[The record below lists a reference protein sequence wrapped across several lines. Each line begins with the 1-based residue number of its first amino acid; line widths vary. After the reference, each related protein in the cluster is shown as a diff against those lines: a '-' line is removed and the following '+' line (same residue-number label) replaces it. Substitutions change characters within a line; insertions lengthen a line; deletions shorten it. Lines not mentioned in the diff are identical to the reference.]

1 MAEQTPR
8 EMNPQQAAL
17 VQAAGTGVAPAGYK
31 RDEQQAVAKDAL
43 AEEAE
48 RLAGARQAYRIRADA
63 FDEDREVQ
71 AQIQRSVRSGVEDF
85 LAGENLDTAYFY
97 YRAIQCAF
105 PRDTPGKQ
113 FVQAKGDGFSAV
125 RGDELSLE
133 NGRPII
139 TTRNVY
145 ANNANFDN
153 ALQVGG
159 DLVLMRMERYRAN
172 AWLGAQEQ
180 FSRELQHSRQNPII
194 DGDPSR
200 GMVVRTDPNDPK
212 FQQYFGARM
221 EPTIMAPT
229 PTVAS
234 AALMQQARNIA
245 TNQLADQM
253 RTGTVRGAEV
263 R

>member
-1 MAEQTPR
+1 MAETPPK
-8 EMNPQQAAL
+8 ELKPDEAA
-17 VQAAGTGVAPAGYK
+17 AAQHDGTGIAPAGYK
-31 RDEQQAVAKDAL
+31 RGEQQAEAKDTL

-48 RLAGARQAYRIRADA
+48 RLAAARGAYRMRADA

-85 LAGENLDTAYFY
+85 LAGENLDTQYYY
-97 YRAIQCAF
+97 YRAVQCAF

-113 FVQAKGDGFSAV
+113 FVQAKGDGFVSV

-145 ANNANFDN
+145 SNNIMFDN

-159 DLVLMRMERYRAN
+159 DLVLMRMERYRAE
-172 AWLGAQEQ
+172 AWLAAREQ
-180 FSRELQHSRQNPII
+180 FSRELQHSRQNPVI

-221 EPTIMAPT
+221 EPTIMEPT
-229 PTVAS
+229 PTVAGR
-234 AALMQQARNIA
+234 AMQQMAQTIA
-245 TNQLADQM
+245 TNKLAQQLKD
-253 RTGTVRGAEV
+253 GTVGRPA
-263 R
+263 